1 MVSTGGRRGKGGRP
15 SLAVER
21 RRQILDAV
29 EECVIRY
36 GLDGSTL
43 ERIAAEAGVT
53 RSNLAHFVG
62 NRDEIIEAAL
72 TLSVNR
78 YVEGMQARLSH
89 LPVEDQLGA
98 YLDLALEG
106 SDETRRAT
114 VLLNALSATA
124 VHDEHARGVLRSGL
138 ERADSWIGG
147 LVHARYP
154 DASPERRAAAAVVLP
169 MILREFDRDR
179 LLGPPFRTDEFKIRV
194 AGAIE
199 ALLAGVESAPS
210 SDSDG

>member
-1 MVSTGGRRGKGGRP
+1 MVSTGGRRGKVGRP

-29 EECVIRY
+29 EECVVRY

-72 TLSVNR
+72 TLSADR
-78 YVEGMQARLSH
+78 YVEVMKTRLSH
-89 LPVEDQLGA
+89 VPVEDQLGA

-124 VHDEHARGVLRSGL
+124 VHDEHARVVLRAGL

-147 LVHARYP
+147 LVHAKYR

-179 LLGPPFRTDEFKIRV
+179 LLGPPFRTDEFKTRV

-199 ALLAGVESAPS
+199 ALLAGVESAPA
-210 SDSDG
+210 SDPDR